1 MRLKNSSE
9 LTDFCA
15 ALASRP
21 EPDRWL
27 WVCGGSGCQAA
38 GSRAVLEALREA
50 ARDQGLGSR
59 IDYKLDLTGCMGL
72 CQRGPLVETWPEG
85 YFYQKVKPE
94 DAPEIVA
101 ETLAAGRPVERLTG
115 GPSRLRSIDL
125 PFCQVQHRL
134 IMARMG
140 HISPTS
146 LEDYLKTGGYKAL
159 ALALSELSPDEVVRR
174 VEASGLRGR
183 GGGGFPAGRKWRA
196 CREAQGEIKYV
207 LANGDEGDPG
217 AFMNRSLMEGDPQ
230 AIIEGLILGAY
241 AVGAR
246 QGYIYVRHEYAL
258 SVATLNRSLALAREM
273 GFLGAD
279 ILGSGFDFDLELV
292 EGGGAF
298 VCGESTA
305 LMNSIEGREGLPR
318 VKYVR
323 STEKGLWD
331 GPTLLQNVESWANV
345 PHIILKGP
353 DWFRGIGS
361 ADNSGT
367 KIFALVGEVR
377 HNGLVEMPLGSR
389 LRTLVEGAGGGAKP
403 GRNLKAVQS
412 GGPSGGCLPESL
424 FDLPVDFDHLVE
436 AGAMMGSGGLIV
448 MDDLNC
454 LVDVARYFTKFLME
468 ESCGKCVPCR
478 EGLPLMAQILDDLCQ
493 GRARPG
499 DTARL
504 AAWGEQLS
512 RTALCALGQSAA
524 NPIVSTINY
533 FNEEYREHEEEGYC
547 RSGRCQGLYRP
558 LIDPELCNGCGAC
571 RRACPVA
578 AIDGQAKKPHQ
589 VRPEDCI
596 TCGACLKACRF
607 RALSAARPLNSEPR
621 EVETSCPN

>member
-1 MRLKNSSE
+1 MALKSIIE
-9 LTDFCA
+9 LSDFRD
-15 ALASRP
+15 ALAARP
-21 EPDRWL
+21 QPDRWL

-38 GSRAVLEALREA
+38 GSRDVLEALRREA
-50 ARDQGLGSR
+50 AALGLENR
-59 IDYKLDLTGCMGL
+59 INFKMEMTGCMGL

-85 YFYQKVKPE
+85 YFYQKVRAE

-101 ETLAAGRPVERLTG
+101 ETLTAGRPVERLTS
-115 GPSRLRSIDL
+115 GPNRLRSADL

-140 HISPTS
+140 HISPFS
-146 LEDYLKTGGYKAL
+146 LEDYLMTGGYEAL
-159 ALALSELSPDEVVRR
+159 AMTLAELSPAEVARR
-174 VEASGLRGR
+174 VEQSGLRGR

-196 CREAQGEIKYV
+196 CREAEGAIKYV

-230 AIIEGLILGAY
+230 SIIEGMILGAY
-241 AVGAR
+241 AVGAN
-246 QGYIYVRHEYAL
+246 QGYIYVRHEYTL
-258 SVATLNRSLALAREM
+258 SVATLNQALDSARDL
-273 GFLGAD
+273 GFLGPD
-279 ILGSGFDFDLELV
+279 ILGSGFDFDLEVV

-323 STEKGLWD
+323 STEKGLWER
-331 GPTLLQNVESWANV
+331 PTLLQNVETWANV
-345 PHIILKGP
+345 PHIVLKGP
-353 DWFRGIGS
+353 DWFRSIGS
-361 ADNSGT
+361 ENNSGT

-389 LRTLVEGAGGGAKP
+389 LRSLVDGAGGGAKP
-403 GRNLKAVQS
+403 GRTLKAVQS

-493 GRARPG
+493 GQARPG

-504 AAWGEQLS
+504 AAWAEQLS

-524 NPIVSTINY
+524 NPIVSTIKY

-547 RSGRCQGLYRP
+547 RSGRCQGLYVP
-558 LIDPELCNGCGAC
+558 LINPEICNGCGAC
-571 RRACPVA
+571 HRACPA
-578 AIDGQAKKPHQ
+578 SAIDGESKKPHQ
-589 VRPEDCI
+589 VRPADCVS
-596 TCGACLKACRF
+596 CGACLKACRF
-607 RALSAARPLNSEPR
+607 RAVTAVRPGQRSPR

>member
-1 MRLKNSSE
+1 MLLKSISDLSNFR
-9 LTDFCA
+9 D
-15 ALASRP
+15 ALSARP

-38 GSRAVLEALREA
+38 GSRAVLEALRQA
-50 ARDQGLGSR
+50 AREQGLKAR
-59 IDYKLDLTGCMGL
+59 IDYKLDLSGCMGL

-94 DAPEIVA
+94 DAPEIAA

-115 GPSRLRSIDL
+115 GPHQLRSADL
-125 PFCQVQHRL
+125 PFCQVQERL

-146 LEDYLKTGGYKAL
+146 LDDYLKTGGYEAL
-159 ALALSELSPDEVVRR
+159 ATALTELSPAELVRR

-196 CREAQGEIKYV
+196 CREAEGEVKYV

-230 AIIEGLILGAY
+230 AIIEGMILGAY

-273 GFLGAD
+273 GFLGSN

-331 GPTLLQNVESWANV
+331 CPTLLQNVESWANV
-345 PHIILKGP
+345 PHIIFKGP

-361 ADNSGT
+361 ENNSGT
-367 KIFALVGEVR
+367 KIFALVGAVR

-389 LRTLVEGAGGGAKP
+389 LRSLVEGAGGGANP
-403 GRNLKAVQS
+403 GRSLKAVQS

-424 FDLPVDFDHLVE
+424 FDLPVDFDHLVQ

-454 LVDVARYFTKFLME
+454 LVDVARYFTKFLIA
-468 ESCGKCVPCR
+468 ESCGKCGPCR
-478 EGLPLMAQILDDLCQ
+478 EGLPLMARILDDLCQ

-504 AAWGEQLS
+504 AAWAEQLS

-524 NPIVSTINY
+524 NPIASTIKY

-558 LIDPELCNGCGAC
+558 LIDPEACNGCGAC

-589 VRPEDCI
+589 VRPEDCV

-607 RALSAARPLNSEPR
+607 RALTAARPPKSGPR
-621 EVETSCPN
+621 EVET